1 MTVHTKPFL
10 MVTVGAL
17 ALAACSTMPRRE
29 ATAPTLPTAWTDAE
43 TTRNEAA
50 LTDWWKGFNDPAL
63 DSLVAEGLANGPSV
77 RLSALRIKEARAL
90 SRQTLGQFLPEV
102 SGQLGGQYTRVI
114 DGPQL
119 TGSFQ
124 SFVAGGGTGT
134 VVRESEQF
142 IGSYGPQLSW
152 EIPLW
157 GRIEASAVG
166 STANTRVAL
175 EDLRGVRATLA
186 GDVAQAYVDYRA
198 GQQRVAALQDAVALS
213 KQLGEIVQI
222 GANAG
227 ISAPADAADARRLAE
242 STRAQLPDVVLAAR
256 QAAARLAVLR
266 GRAPGTEPES
276 VLAVLHASSPVPSY
290 ALSTAPA
297 APADLLRLRPDI
309 AQAEARTLVAA
320 AALGIARADLL
331 PQVRLTGSIDVTDN
345 IIGSGVPERLV
356 QGQLGPGISIPLLDW
371 GRRWSATK
379 VRDAQFEQ
387 SLVNYQSAVNNA
399 VSEASLALAA
409 LVQGED
415 RLDAARKAEA
425 AAEATARGVRASY
438 GAGIANLSDR
448 LRAEQQLIDARVTR
462 ITAEQSQASA
472 AIQVF
477 RAFGGG
483 PPPLSR
489 KEERALATS
498 SLRGRQSGE

>member
-1 MTVHTKPFL
+1 MHTKPFL

-17 ALAACSTMPRRE
+17 ALTACSTMPRRE
-29 ATAPTLPTAWTDAE
+29 ATAPTLPSAWTDVE
-43 TTRNEAA
+43 TTQNEAA
-50 LTDWWKGFNDPAL
+50 LTDWWKGFNDRAL
-63 DSLVAEGLANGPSV
+63 DGLIAEGLANGPSI
-77 RLSALRIKEARAL
+77 RLAALRIKEARAL
-90 SRQTLGQFLPEV
+90 SRQTLGDFLPEI
-102 SGQLGGQYTRVI
+102 SGQVGGQYTRAI

-152 EIPLW
+152 EIPLF
-157 GRIEASAVG
+157 GRVEASAIG
-166 STANTRVAL
+166 SRANTRLAV
-175 EDLRGVRATLA
+175 EDLRGVRVALA

-198 GQQRVAALQDAVALS
+198 GQQRVAALQEAVALS
-213 KQLGEIVQI
+213 KQLADIVQI
-222 GANAG
+222 GADAG
-227 ISAPADAADARRLAE
+227 FSAPADAADARRLAE

-276 VLAVLHASSPVPSY
+276 VLASLNTVAPVPSY
-290 ALSTAPA
+290 PLSISPA

-320 AALGIARADLL
+320 ATLGVARADLL
-331 PQVRLTGSIDVTDN
+331 PQIRLTGSIDVTDN
-345 IIGSGVPERLV
+345 IVGSGVPERLV

-371 GRRWSATK
+371 GRRWAATK

-387 SLVNYQSAVNNA
+387 ALVNYQSAVTNA
-399 VSEASLALAA
+399 VSEASLALASLA
-409 LVQGED
+409 QGQE
-415 RLDAARKAEA
+415 RLDAARKAET

-462 ITAEQSQASA
+462 ISAEQSQASA
-472 AIQVF
+472 AIQVY

-489 KEERALATS
+489 KEELSLATS
-498 SLRGRQSGE
+498 TLRGRQANE